1 MPKALKTGKKLGRE
15 RVLSED
21 FIDSFEDFTP
31 WEFVEFG
38 VHSEEELSKLLNKLT
53 SEEVRSKFGVNSA
66 DTWDF

>member
-1 MPKALKTGKKLGRE
+1 MAKPLNTGRKLGRE

-21 FIDSFEDFTP
+21 FMDSFEDFTP

-38 VHSEEELSKLLNKLT
+38 VHSEEELSKLLNNLT
-53 SEEVRSKFGVNSA
+53 SEEVREKFGVNSA

>member
-1 MPKALKTGKKLGRE
+1 MAKPLNTGERSFGQ

-38 VHSEEELSKLLNKLT
+38 VHSEEELSKLLNNL
-53 SEEVRSKFGVNSA
+53 SSLELREKFGANSA

>member
-38 VHSEEELSKLLNKLT
+38 VHSEEELSKLLNNLT
-53 SEEVRSKFGVNSA
+53 SEEVREKFGVNSA
-66 DTWDF
+66 DMWDF

>member
-38 VHSEEELSKLLNKLT
+38 VHSEEELSKLLNNLT
-53 SEEVRSKFGVNSA
+53 SSEVREKFGVNSA

>member
-15 RVLSED
+15 RVLSEA

-38 VHSEEELSKLLNKLT
+38 VHSEEELSKLLNNLT
-53 SEEVRSKFGVNSA
+53 SSEVREKFGVNSA

>member
-1 MPKALKTGKKLGRE
+1 MAKAIKAGKSK

-21 FIDSFEDFTP
+21 FMESFEDFTP

-38 VHSEEELSKLLNKLT
+38 VHSEEELSKLLNNLT
-53 SEEVRSKFGVNSA
+53 SEEVREKFGVNSA

>member
-1 MPKALKTGKKLGRE
+1 MAKAIKKGQSK

-21 FIDSFEDFTP
+21 FMESFEDFTP

-38 VHSEEELSKLLNKLT
+38 VHSEEELSKLLNNLT
-53 SEEVRSKFGVNSA
+53 SSEVREKFGVNSA

>member
-21 FIDSFEDFTP
+21 FMDSFEDFTP

-38 VHSEEELSKLLNKLT
+38 VHSEEELSKLLNNLT
-53 SEEVRSKFGVNSA
+53 SSEVREKFGVNSA